1 MSGTGRFSTN
11 NMRRMISAIN
21 SIRFRD
27 EVGEVEYFGQKVVL
41 LRRDV
46 FELIRKEL
54 SRLSGQAANVILEI
68 AGRRVGTEEGR
79 ALNAKAESLGLK
91 GPESFPEF
99 VRTAVEETNIGI
111 GKVRVLDLG
120 QTDETV
126 NVSIQNG
133 FEAENPGGSLR
144 PTCFFTLG
152 YLEGVFSQLLGKN
165 AQGKETGC
173 RARGE
178 DFCRFALNA
187 RPV

>member
-1 MSGTGRFSTN
+1 
-11 NMRRMISAIN
+11 MISAIN

-91 GPESFPEF
+91 GPESFPDF

-120 QTDETV
+120 QIDETV

-133 FEAENPGGSLR
+133 FEAEN
-144 PTCFFTLG
+144 LG
-152 YLEGVFSQLLGKN
+152 
-165 AQGKETGC
+165 
-173 RARGE
+173 AR
-178 DFCRFALNA
+178 
-187 RPV
+187 

>member
-1 MSGTGRFSTN
+1 
-11 NMRRMISAIN
+11 MISLVN

-27 EVGEVEYFGQKVVL
+27 DVGEVEYFGQKVVL

-54 SRLSGQAANVILEI
+54 SRLSGQAAKVILEV

-79 ALNAKAESLGLK
+79 ALRSKAESLGLG

-99 VRTAVEETNIGI
+99 VKTAVEETNIGI

-120 QTDETV
+120 QTDDTV

-133 FEAENPGGSLR
+133 FEAEGPGSSLK

-178 DFCRFALNA
+178 DMCRFALSL
-187 RPV
+187 RP